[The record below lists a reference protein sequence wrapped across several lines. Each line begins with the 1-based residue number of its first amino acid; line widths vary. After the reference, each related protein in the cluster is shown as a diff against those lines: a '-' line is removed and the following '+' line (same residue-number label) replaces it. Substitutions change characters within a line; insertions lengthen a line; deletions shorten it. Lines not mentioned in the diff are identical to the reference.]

1 VSPQPMSPSGMSRRA
16 FLAAAGGAV
25 GAAAFASTAGA
36 SLLASV
42 GQQKSKALS
51 PLVLSSDLYASPDPQ
66 RLAFAIARGAAFAS
80 GAPAQVA
87 LAPPG
92 ADEGQVFDT
101 TLHRAGLP
109 KGRGV
114 YVADVALD
122 TAGVWN
128 ALAITRGKRVPFA
141 LDVKAQPEAPTVG
154 SVAPRAA
161 SPTKADTLGVKPICT
176 RRPQCPLHEVS
187 LADVTGTGKPVA
199 VMFATPAL
207 CQSMYCGPV
216 LDELLDIRAPFA
228 DAVTFVH
235 VEIYTSNKGAD
246 LSPTVEAWA
255 LPSEPWF
262 FTIDGTG
269 TIKSRLDGAFG
280 GDEMQANLEA
290 LTAV

>member
-1 VSPQPMSPSGMSRRA
+1 VAVSR
-16 FLAAAGGAV
+16 V
-25 GAAAFASTAGA
+25 AGA
-36 SLLASV
+36 SLLGAAPAQ
-42 GQQKSKALS
+42 GSKALS

-66 RLAFAIARGAAFAS
+66 RIAFAIARGTRFAS
-80 GAPAQVA
+80 GAPAKIA

-92 ADEGQVFDT
+92 SKDGQVYDT
-101 TLHRAGLP
+101 VLHRAGLP

-114 YVADVALD
+114 YVAEAPLD
-122 TAGVWN
+122 EPGAWN

-141 LDVKAQPEAPTVG
+141 IEVKAQPEAPAVG
-154 SVAPRAA
+154 AAAPRAA

-176 RRPQCPLHEVS
+176 RKPPCPLHTVS
-187 LADVTGTGKPVA
+187 LSDVIGTGRPVA

-216 LDELLDIRAPFA
+216 LDELLAIRKPFE

-235 VEIYTSNKGAD
+235 VDIYKSNTGAD
-246 LSPTVEAWA
+246 LSPTVEAWG

-262 FTIDGTG
+262 YTIDGAG
-269 TIKSRLDGAFG
+269 NIASRLDGAFG

-290 LTAV
+290 LTGT